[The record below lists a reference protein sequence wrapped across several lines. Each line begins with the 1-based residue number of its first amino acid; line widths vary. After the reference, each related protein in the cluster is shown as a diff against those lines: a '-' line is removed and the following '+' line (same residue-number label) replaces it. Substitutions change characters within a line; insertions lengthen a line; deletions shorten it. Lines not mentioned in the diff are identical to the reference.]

1 MSVFHGPVPEPS
13 PRSRKAVL
21 AHTARPAGAPK
32 QPPENLPTVEP
43 GDGTPLVLPP
53 AWLLRGASC
62 SDPRSPIAYAAGPA
76 AVLSRQAVGSG
87 DTPELLE

>member
-1 MSVFHGPVPEPS
+1 MSIFHGPMPEPS

-53 AWLLRGASC
+53 AWLLG
-62 SDPRSPIAYAAGPA
+62 GHL
-76 AVLSRQAVGSG
+76 AV
-87 DTPELLE
+87 TPEAPLPVLQAQLLCLATRLWAQETLLNF